1 MDHNNVK
8 LSRVKSS
15 GWLVE
20 KGGRWATKRSCQGKK
35 EDKGEVRRCDSRK
48 VHTPG
53 WTSEI
58 SPANHVR
65 GYMLKGSGKGNLEN
79 QVKVVTTRWGR
90 TRGAPTDS
98 EHVDKTDPPG

>member
-20 KGGRWATKRSCQGKK
+20 KGGRWATKRSCEGKK
-35 EDKGEVRRCDSRK
+35 EDKGEVGRRDSRK
-48 VHTPG
+48 VHTLG

-79 QVKVVTTRWGR
+79 QVKVVTTDEEGH
-90 TRGAPTDS
+90 G
-98 EHVDKTDPPG
+98 EHPQILSM